1 MLAVSYS
8 KLLLEKCFRVQPGAQ
23 KALFVQEA
31 LTGCTS
37 PINSVSLTRIIP
49 SRNDLR
55 SARPSKNDLS
65 PAGNGRVRSSNHLTQ
80 SDRDRPVEK

>member
-8 KLLLEKCFRVQPGAQ
+8 KLLLEKCLCVQPRAQ

-37 PINSVSLTRIIP
+37 PINSVTLTRIIP

-55 SARPSKNDLS
+55 SARPWKNDLS
-65 PAGNGRVRSSNHLTQ
+65 PAGNGRVCSSNHLPPD
-80 SDRDRPVEK
+80 DRDRPVEK

>member
-8 KLLLEKCFRVQPGAQ
+8 KLLLEKCFRVQPRAQ

-37 PINSVSLTRIIP
+37 PINSVTLTRIIP
-49 SRNDLR
+49 SRHDLR

-65 PAGNGRVRSSNHLTQ
+65 APPITSLRVTGIALSRSDVRSFW
-80 SDRDRPVEK
+80 